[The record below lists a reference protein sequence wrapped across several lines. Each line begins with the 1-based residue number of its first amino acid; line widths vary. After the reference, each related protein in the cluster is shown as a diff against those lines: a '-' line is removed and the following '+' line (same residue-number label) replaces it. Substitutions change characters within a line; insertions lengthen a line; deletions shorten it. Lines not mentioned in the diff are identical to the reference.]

1 MSIEPTGDELH
12 ELLGV
17 YALDALDDAERVQVD
32 ALLVGSHAARAEV
45 DDLRETAALL
55 ALADGQSEGAPPDLW
70 ARIEGQMTAERDTT
84 AAPPPVDLAAE
95 RTRRARRGPGWNVV
109 APVAAAAAIAIG
121 ILGYQVADLRDQV
134 HEARQPGA
142 AAFAAAFE
150 RAANQP
156 GAHAVTLASSG
167 SSLGRIVVLRDGTG
181 YLVPDRLAP
190 LAADRTYQLWA
201 LVGDAEH
208 PTAISAGVLG
218 SNPTATAFKVSGRV
232 VGFALTVEHA
242 GGVISSTNRP
252 VAAGLIS

>member
-32 ALLVGSHAARAEV
+32 ALLAGSHTARAEV

-55 ALADGQSEGAPPDLW
+55 ALAEGQSESAPADLW
-70 ARIEGQMTAERDTT
+70 ARIEERMAAERDEGATP
-84 AAPPPVDLAAE
+84 APVDLAAE
-95 RTRRARRGPGWNVV
+95 RRTRRAVSWNVV
-109 APVAAAAAIAIG
+109 APIAAAAAIAIG
-121 ILGYQVADLRDQV
+121 ILGYQVSHLRDQV
-134 HEARQPGA
+134 HDARQPGA

-150 RAANQP
+150 RAADEP
-156 GAHAVTLASSG
+156 GAHAVTLAGSG

-190 LAADRTYQLWA
+190 LAADETYQLWA

-218 SNPTATAFKVSGRV
+218 STPTATAFKVSGRV

-242 GGVISSTNRP
+242 DGVTRSANQP
-252 VAAGLIS
+252 VAVGRIS